1 VSCHILTTLTSAN
14 LSNTALKGPEIY
26 QEGKNRLDVAIREY
40 DQAVMHLTA
49 QVVASMHPP
58 DER

>member
-1 VSCHILTTLTSAN
+1 MSCRILTILISAN
-14 LSNTALKGPEIY
+14 LSKTALKGPQIY

-49 QVVASMHPP
+49 QVVASMYPP
-58 DER
+58 DGR